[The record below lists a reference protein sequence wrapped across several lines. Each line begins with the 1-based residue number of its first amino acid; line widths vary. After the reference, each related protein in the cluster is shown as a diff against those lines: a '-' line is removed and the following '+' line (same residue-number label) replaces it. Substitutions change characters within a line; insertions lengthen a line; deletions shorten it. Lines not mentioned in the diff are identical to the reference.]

1 MYTPNIHW
9 TSERLLAAVSAV
21 LRRGP
26 QGAGPWRKVGLTHGG
41 SEGGGPH
48 IRWSRHGLCTA
59 LSQQERHLLLS
70 AVIRPPLPQDEQLH
84 SFLYISRACK
94 AWSLTRQS
102 LVPARV
108 CRTYSPA
115 TTASRWGVLG
125 CPRTAVFF
133 SFLVMPWEGYKA
145 DSGLGR
151 SGSTLIPKSLIS
163 RTQQGGSRGEE
174 TALVPPQGQVPG
186 QQVNLRPEEAAPTLS
201 ARHPGPLG
209 APTLPLC

>member
-26 QGAGPWRKVGLTHGG
+26 RGTGPWRKVGLTHGG
-41 SEGGGPH
+41 SEGWGPH

-70 AVIRPPLPQDEQLH
+70 AVIRPPLPRDEQLH

-133 SFLVMPWEGYKA
+133 SFLVTPWEGHKA
-145 DSGLGR
+145 QTQDLGGLAQLWYPRAWFPEHSKEAHGVRRRPWCRLRVR
-151 SGSTLIPKSLIS
+151 SPGSK
-163 RTQQGGSRGEE
+163 
-174 TALVPPQGQVPG
+174 
-186 QQVNLRPEEAAPTLS
+186 
-201 ARHPGPLG
+201 
-209 APTLPLC
+209 